1 LPETQLHHR
10 EMHVRAVD
18 NAERT
23 VTGIAVPWESPTEI
37 NDWFGSYTEQFAR
50 GSVQDSDD
58 ALLYWRHS
66 EPIGRIV
73 SHRNVDAGWEITARI
88 SETPRGDEAYTLL
101 RDGVV
106 RSMSVGFRPITT
118 EIDDETGNVTRTSV
132 EVPEVSLV
140 PMPAYAGATVT
151 DVRHRHTDPNQGD
164 TTVPETLTRAQ
175 LDEALT
181 LDRDETSRRFDAL
194 AAQIANGAGPAALPQ
209 FRSMGDYLKAVAAG
223 DDSAM
228 QLHRA
233 YTGGALADSV
243 NRNVWLADAIKLV
256 EKRRKVMQTFTV
268 ETLPA
273 EGMTLE
279 YAKLKSDSTKVGKQ
293 AKEGDTL
300 VTGKIALDTAT
311 ASVDTYG
318 GYVELSRQVIER
330 GSAAYLST
338 AFRAMGIKYA
348 VETEAAVRAELQKVL
363 TTNLAKADVLTL
375 GAGFSTYDLLD
386 LLVDSAERY
395 EDLGFN
401 LEGGYVSKD
410 VFKRLLRLE
419 DTNGNSLM
427 RVYGEGVNQVGS
439 IDVTGITG
447 NVANVSMKL
456 LPGAAPETLSFYD
469 SAALTTWESSGAPYQ
484 LQDENILNLTKDF
497 SVYGYLA
504 VGSQFPEA
512 IQPVKIAPAA

>member
-1 LPETQLHHR
+1 
-10 EMHVRAVD
+10 MHVRAVD
-18 NAERT
+18 TAERT
-23 VTGIAVPWESPTEI
+23 VTGIAVPWDSPTEI

-50 GSVQDSDD
+50 GSVQNSDD

-73 SHRNVDAGWEITARI
+73 SHRDTDAGWEITARI

-118 EIDDETGNVTRTSV
+118 EVDDETGNVTRTAV

-140 PMPAYAGATVT
+140 PMPAYTGAAVT
-151 DVRHRHTDPNQGD
+151 DVRHRPAADPHLGEPAM
-164 TTVPETLTRAQ
+164 PENVLTRAD
-175 LDEALT
+175 LDAALT
-181 LDRDETSRRFDAL
+181 LDRSESDRRFDAL
-194 AAQIANGAGPAALPQ
+194 AAQIENSAGPAALPH
-209 FRSMGDYLKAVAAG
+209 FRSMGEYLKAVATG
-223 DDSAM
+223 DESALT
-228 QLHRA
+228 LHRA
-233 YTGGALADSV
+233 YTGAGLADAV

-256 EKRRKVMQTFTV
+256 EKRRKVMSTFQV

-293 AKEGDTL
+293 AKEGDNL
-300 VTGKIALDTAT
+300 VTGKIALTTAT

-338 AFRAMGIKYA
+338 AFCAMGMKYA
-348 VETEAAVRAELQKVL
+348 NETEAAVRAELAK
-363 TTNLAKADVLTL
+363 TNTARAAADDVLTL
-375 GAGFSTYDLLD
+375 GAAFTTYDLLD
-386 LLVDSAERY
+386 LLVDSVERY

-401 LEGGYVSKD
+401 LEGGYLSKD

-419 DTNGNSLM
+419 DTNGNMLM
-427 RVYGEGVNQVGS
+427 RVQGEGVNQVGT
-439 IDVTGITG
+439 IDVKGLEG
-447 NVANVSMKL
+447 AVAGVSFKL
-456 LPGAAPETLSFYD
+456 LPGAAANTIAFYD
-469 SAALTTWESSGAPYQ
+469 PTAITTFESAGAPYQ

-504 VGSQFPEA
+504 TAVQFPEA
-512 IQPVKIAPAA
+512 IQPVKIAAA